1 MKNFIYDFF
10 RWLAIILGYPLQLI
24 FFKRKTYY
32 EEGAP
37 KKPWRKGGAL
47 VISNHYNA
55 LDYIMN
61 MFAVLPRKLNV
72 VASEMPYQNK
82 FLSFGMK
89 FFGGIQA
96 NRITRDMSFMDKSA
110 DVISHGKLVQIFPE
124 GRNTDDGNIQ
134 PFKKSYIVIAH
145 RAGCPIIPIVT
156 DGNYGFFKR
165 TRVIVGNV
173 INVSEYISSTAPIPP
188 REELNKVNEIVFN
201 KVLNLRQQ
209 LEELK
214 SSPRQS
220 KKNKRKQQ

>member
-10 RWLAIILGYPLQLI
+10 RWIAIIFGYPLQLI

-32 EEGAP
+32 EEDAT

-55 LDYIMN
+55 LDYIMT

-82 FLSFGMK
+82 FLAFGMK

-165 TRVIVGNV
+165 AHVIVGKE
-173 INVSEYISSTAPIPP
+173 INISEHISTTDSMPTK
-188 REELNKVNEIVFN
+188 EELNKVNEIVFN
-201 KVLNLRQQ
+201 KVLALRQQ

-214 SSPRQS
+214 TSSKQR
-220 KKNKRKQQ
+220 KNNKRKQQ